1 VKLSPLFPAQ
11 PDGPQIVS
19 MGATGTAPTAAELQ
33 DLLAT
38 EQLSVRAHLA
48 SHGAILF
55 RGYGLE
61 NAQQFAHCMAALGME
76 PFSYAGGDSP
86 RTAIADGVSTSTDY
100 PATASISLHH
110 EMSYLPCWP
119 TYLAF
124 FAELAPVA
132 NGQTSLAISA
142 DVTAAIDPAVMDRF
156 QARGLKYVRN
166 FNPDLAFGK
175 SWQETY
181 GTDDRDEVI
190 SLVEGQHSLACWLEN
205 GTLRVE
211 TVCAA
216 LIAVDGQDQPIWFN
230 QAEQWHPSALS
241 PQVRQQFAAMLG
253 GDRMPH
259 DCTFG
264 DGSQIELE
272 DLRSV
277 RRTMARAKLLFD
289 WQAGDL
295 LILDNRL
302 MMHGREPFAGQRRI
316 LAYLAA

>member
-1 VKLSPLFPAQ
+1 MKLSPLFPAR
-11 PDGPQIVS
+11 PDGPQIV
-19 MGATGTAPTAAELQ
+19 AKVTDGTAATAAALQ
-33 DLLAT
+33 DLLAI
-38 EQLSVRAHLA
+38 EQVSVRALLA
-48 SHGAILF
+48 SRGAILF
-55 RGYGLE
+55 RGYELQ
-61 NAQQFAHCMAALGME
+61 NAQQFAHCVAALGME

-86 RTAIADGVSTSTDY
+86 RTAIADGVFTSTDY

-124 FAELAPVA
+124 FSELAPVA

-142 DVTAAIDPAVMDRF
+142 DITAAIDPVVMDRF
-156 QARGLKYVRN
+156 QARGLKYIRH
-166 FNPDLAFGK
+166 FNADLAFGR
-175 SWQETY
+175 SWQETF
-181 GTDDRDEVI
+181 GTDDRDEVL
-190 SLVEGQHSLACWLEN
+190 SLVEDLHSLASWLEN

-211 TVCAA
+211 TASAA
-216 LIAVDGQDQPIWFN
+216 LIAVDGHEQPLWFN

-259 DCTFG
+259 DCTYG

-289 WQAGDL
+289 WHPGDL